1 MTKQATLFMCLA
13 NNGESMYLDKN
24 NSTTTSKKS
33 TSKNKL
39 NKPSSEY
46 ALEPSLSISDEWSA
60 RLATES
66 NKKRL
71 LDQRTPFQRDKAR
84 VLHSAAFRRLQS
96 KTQIHN
102 NGLSDF
108 YRTRL
113 THSLEV
119 AQIGTGIVANLKLTQ
134 PKFLAILPSNNLIE
148 TICLSHD
155 IGHPPFGHG
164 GETALNYMMI
174 KHGGFEGN
182 GQTFRILTQLEQY
195 TEKNGM
201 NLTRRS
207 LLGLLKYPIC
217 LSELTKEYPQDTSR
231 NFRQLKTEE
240 WMPAKGIYDH
250 DKALLEKV
258 LSPLCDSDRRLF
270 SSLRTPE
277 INSRHHLKSK
287 YKSLD
292 CSIMEIADD
301 IAYGVHDLEDAI
313 AMGIIN
319 KTLWQEKVV
328 TQLSQIEDFCLKD
341 NLEELTENL
350 FSLQHFKR
358 KDAIGALV
366 NALITSISIQKVNKK
381 FIEPLLAYNAYLAP
395 AMFQTLEILKGFVFN
410 YVIKSPDLQILEYR
424 GQQIVMELF
433 EAFNAGPMRFLPE
446 RAKQLWKKQEGDK
459 SREQRVIA
467 DYISSLTDN
476 HALRLHASLFSSNQT
491 IPMMGEHA
499 F

>member
-1 MTKQATLFMCLA
+1 MYLA
-13 NNGESMYLDKN
+13 NNGENMRLEKN
-24 NSTTTSKKS
+24 TTTVEEHNKS
-33 TSKNKL
+33 IQLDATIKTNDVD
-39 NKPSSEY
+39 
-46 ALEPSLSISDEWSA
+46 LSINNAWLE
-60 RLATES
+60 RLIEEP
-66 NKKRL
+66 NKKRR

-119 AQIGTGIVANLKLTQ
+119 AQIGTGIIANLQMIQ
-134 PKFLAILPSNNLIE
+134 PEFHALLPGNNLIE

-174 KHGGFEGN
+174 EHGGFEGN

-195 TEKNGM
+195 TEHNGM

-217 LSELTKEYPQDTSR
+217 LSELSNSYPIDNSR

-250 DKALLEKV
+250 DKALLDSV
-258 LSPLCDSDRRLF
+258 LAPLCESDRRLF
-270 SSLRTPE
+270 GSKRTP
-277 INSRHHLKSK
+277 INDSKQHLKSK
-287 YKSLD
+287 YKSFD
-292 CSIMEIADD
+292 CSVMEIADD

-319 KTLWQEKVV
+319 KALWQEKVL
-328 TQLSQIEDFCLKD
+328 TQLYEIKDFCLHD
-341 NLEELTENL
+341 QLQEITDNL

-358 KDAIGALV
+358 KDAIGSLV
-366 NALITSISIQKVNKK
+366 NALITSISIQRVNKQ
-381 FIEPLLAYNAYLAP
+381 FIEPLLAYNAYLDP
-395 AMFQTLEILKGFVFN
+395 AMYQALEILKSFVLN

-433 EAFNAGPMRFLPE
+433 ETFKAGPLRFLPE
-446 RAKQLWKKQEGDK
+446 SAKQLWKAQNGDE

-491 IPMMGEHA
+491 TPMMGEHA

>member
-1 MTKQATLFMCLA
+1 MCLA
-13 NNGESMYLDKN
+13 IKVDFMSLKSNQL
-24 NSTTTSKKS
+24 S
-33 TSKNKL
+33 TSPQETQTQQTPQNLTVDIAWFKRL
-39 NKPSSEY
+39 SE
-46 ALEPSLSISDEWSA
+46 EP
-60 RLATES
+60 
-66 NKKRL
+66 NKKRRH
-71 LDQRTPFQRDKAR
+71 DQRTPFQRDKAR

-119 AQIGTGIVANLKLTQ
+119 AQIGTGIIANLKLIQ
-134 PKFLAILPSNNLIE
+134 PEFQPILPGNNLIE

-164 GETALNYMMI
+164 GEIALNYMMI
-174 KHGGFEGN
+174 EHGGFEGN

-195 TEKNGM
+195 TEHSGM

-207 LLGLLKYPIC
+207 LLGLLKYPVC
-217 LSELTKEYPQDTSR
+217 LSELSHAYPDKKGN
-231 NFRQLKTEE
+231 NFRQLDGED
-240 WMPAKGIYDH
+240 WMPAKGVYDH
-250 DKALLEKV
+250 DKSLLEAV
-258 LSPLCDSDRRLF
+258 LAPLCKSDRELF
-270 SSLRTPE
+270 GQSKAPNKDSHKHR
-277 INSRHHLKSK
+277 KSK

-313 AMGIIN
+313 AMGFIN
-319 KTLWQEKVV
+319 KTLWEEKVV
-328 TQLSQIEDFCLKD
+328 SKLNKIENFCLKES
-341 NLEELTENL
+341 LWEITEKL

-366 NALITSISIQKVNKK
+366 NALITSISIQRVNKQ
-381 FIEPLLAYNAYLAP
+381 FVEPLLAYNAYLSP
-395 AMFQTLEILKGFVFN
+395 DMFKTLEILKGFVFN
-410 YVIKSPDLQILEYR
+410 YVIRSPDLQILEYR

-433 EAFNAGPMRFLPE
+433 EAFQTRPMRLLPQGT
-446 RAKQLWKKQEGDK
+446 KQLYQAQQGDR
-459 SREQRVIA
+459 SRELRVIA

-491 IPMMGEHA
+491 APMIGEHS

>member
-1 MTKQATLFMCLA
+1 MNSNNHVEQTPTTLLTI
-13 NNGESMYLDKN
+13 SPKW
-24 NSTTTSKKS
+24 
-33 TSKNKL
+33 L
-39 NKPSSEY
+39 NR
-46 ALEPSLSISDEWSA
+46 LVDEPG
-60 RLATES
+60 
-66 NKKRL
+66 KKRR
-71 LDQRTPFQRDKAR
+71 LDQRSPFHRDKAR

-119 AQIGTGIVANLKLTQ
+119 SQIGSGIVERLKLAQ
-134 PKFLAILPSNNLIE
+134 PAFNLLFPTTNLIE

-164 GETALNYMMI
+164 GETALNYMML

-182 GQTFRILTQLEQY
+182 GQTFRIVTQLEPY
-195 TEKNGM
+195 TEFNGM

-207 LLGLLKYPIC
+207 LLGLLKYPVC
-217 LSELTKEYPQDTSR
+217 LSKISAPYPIDNTR

-250 DKALLEKV
+250 DKTFLDAV
-258 LSPLCDSDRRLF
+258 LSPLSSRDKQLFNTLRLQKKNNT
-270 SSLRTPE
+270 SHKK
-277 INSRHHLKSK
+277 SR

-313 AMGIIN
+313 AMGMVRKELWN
-319 KTLWQEKVV
+319 KEVS
-328 TQLSQIEDFCLKD
+328 TQLSEIKDFCLID
-341 NLEELTENL
+341 QLTEITNNL
-350 FSLQHFKR
+350 FSQQHFKR

-366 NALITSISIQKVNKK
+366 NALITSVEIKKVDAD
-381 FIEPLLAYNAYLAP
+381 FSEPLLAYNAYLTP
-395 AMFQTLEILKGFVFN
+395 SMFQVLNILKQFVLT

-433 EAFNAGPMRFLPE
+433 EAFDAGPLRFLPE
-446 RAKQLWKKQEGDK
+446 PIKHLWKAQNGDQSK
-459 SREQRVIA
+459 EKRVIA

-476 HALRLHASLFSSNQT
+476 HALRLHASLFSSYQSS
-491 IPMMGEHA
+491 PMMDQHA

>member
-1 MTKQATLFMCLA
+1 MKTSTLQIDEQWLQRLSKET
-13 NNGESMYLDKN
+13 GKKRRLDKR
-24 NSTTTSKKS
+24 S
-33 TSKNKL
+33 
-39 NKPSSEY
+39 
-46 ALEPSLSISDEWSA
+46 
-60 RLATES
+60 
-66 NKKRL
+66 
-71 LDQRTPFQRDKAR
+71 PFQRDKAR

-119 AQIGTGIVANLKLTQ
+119 AQIGTGIVSH
-134 PKFLAILPSNNLIE
+134 LAAIHPEFIPLLPSKSLVE

-174 KHGGFEGN
+174 QDGGFEGN
-182 GQTFRILTQLEQY
+182 GQTFRILTQLEPY
-195 TEKNGM
+195 TEFNGM

-207 LLGLLKYPIC
+207 LLGLLKYPAC
-217 LSELTKEYPQDTSR
+217 LSQISAPYPKDTSR
-231 NFRQLKTEE
+231 SFRELKTEE
-240 WMPAKGIYDH
+240 WMPGKGIYDH
-250 DKALLEKV
+250 DESYLNAV
-258 LSPLCDSDRRLF
+258 LAPLCESDRLLF
-270 SSLRTPE
+270 NALRE
-277 INSRHHLKSK
+277 KKAGEKGHHKTRFKSF
-287 YKSLD
+287 D

-301 IAYGVHDLEDAI
+301 IAYGIHDLEDAI
-313 AMGIIN
+313 AMGIVS
-319 KTLWQEKVV
+319 KALWQEKVA
-328 TQLSQIEDFCLKD
+328 TQLAEINDFCLGD
-341 NLEELTENL
+341 QLTELTNDL
-350 FSLQHFKR
+350 FSTQHFKR

-366 NALITSISIQKVNKK
+366 NALITSIKIEVIDSR
-381 FIEPLLAYNAYLAP
+381 FIEPLIAYNALLEP
-395 AMFQTLEILKGFVFN
+395 AMFKVLEILKGFVLN

-433 EAFNAGPMRFLPE
+433 EAFNAGPLRFLPE
-446 RAKQLWKKQEGDK
+446 QVKQVYKAQTDS
-459 SREQRVIA
+459 SRQKRVIA

-491 IPMMGEHA
+491 IPMMGQHA

>member
-1 MTKQATLFMCLA
+1 MSLENQKAKVHPEAAAQQSALPTCQFSIAQAWL
-13 NNGESMYLDKN
+13 
-24 NSTTTSKKS
+24 
-33 TSKNKL
+33 
-39 NKPSSEY
+39 
-46 ALEPSLSISDEWSA
+46 A
-60 RLATES
+60 RLADEPG
-66 NKKRL
+66 KKRR
-71 LDQRTPFQRDKAR
+71 LDQRTPFHRDKAR

-102 NGLSDF
+102 NSLSDDF

-119 AQIGTGIVANLKLTQ
+119 AQIGSGIVEHLKLAQ
-134 PKFLAILPSNNLIE
+134 PQFGELLPSNNLIE

-164 GETALNYMMI
+164 GETALNYMML
-174 KHGGFEGN
+174 KDGGFEGN
-182 GQTFRILTQLEQY
+182 GQTFRIVTQLEPY
-195 TEKNGM
+195 TEFNGM

-207 LLGLLKYPIC
+207 LLGLLKYPVC
-217 LSELTKEYPQDTSR
+217 LSEVSAPYPRDNSR

-240 WMPAKGIYDH
+240 WMPGKGIYDH
-250 DKALLEKV
+250 DKALLDAV
-258 LSPLCDSDRRLF
+258 LSPLSESDKQLF
-270 SSLRTPE
+270 RALRPQHADDKSHKK
-277 INSRHHLKSK
+277 SR

-313 AMGIIN
+313 TMGIIS
-319 KTLWQEKVV
+319 KSLWQENVATK
-328 TQLSQIEDFCLKD
+328 LAEIHDFCLIEQIAEITD
-341 NLEELTENL
+341 NL
-350 FSLQHFKR
+350 FSQQHFKR

-366 NALITSISIQKVNKK
+366 NALITSIEIKQVDGAFS
-381 FIEPLLAYNAYLAP
+381 EPLLAYNAYLTP
-395 AMFQTLEILKGFVFN
+395 AMFSVLNILKQFVLK
-410 YVIKSPDLQILEYR
+410 YVIKSPELQILEYR

-446 RAKQLWKKQEGDK
+446 PVKRLWQAQNGDS
-459 SREQRVIA
+459 SREKRVLA

-476 HALRLHASLFSSNQT
+476 HALRLHASLFSSYQSS
-491 IPMMGEHA
+491 PMIGQHA

>member
-1 MTKQATLFMCLA
+1 MSLQKNTSTAKGEPSNTSGTQVATISDDWLTRLA
-13 NNGESMYLDKN
+13 N
-24 NSTTTSKKS
+24 
-33 TSKNKL
+33 
-39 NKPSSEY
+39 
-46 ALEPSLSISDEWSA
+46 EP
-60 RLATES
+60 R
-66 NKKRL
+66 KKRQS
-71 LDQRTPFQRDKAR
+71 DQRSPFQRDKAR

-119 AQIGTGIVANLKLTQ
+119 AQIGAGIVANLKVIQ
-134 PKFLAILPSNNLIE
+134 PKFKHLLPCNNLIE

-164 GETALNYMMI
+164 GETALNYMMA

-195 TEKNGM
+195 TEYNGM
-201 NLTRRS
+201 NLTRRC
-207 LLGLLKYPIC
+207 LLGILKYPVC
-217 LSELTKEYPQDTSR
+217 LSEINAPYPRDDSR

-240 WMPAKGIYDH
+240 WSPAKGIYDH
-250 DKALLEKV
+250 DKLLLDAV
-258 LSPLCDSDRRLF
+258 LQPLCDNDRHLF
-270 SSLRTPE
+270 GSKRPPRTDSSQ
-277 INSRHHLKSK
+277 HLKSK
-287 YKSLD
+287 YKSFD

-301 IAYGVHDLEDAI
+301 IAYGIHDLEDAI

-319 KTLWQEKVV
+319 KALWQEKVLA
-328 TQLSQIEDFCLKD
+328 QLLTIEHFT
-341 NLEELTENL
+341 LTESLQEITDNL
-350 FSLQHFKR
+350 FSLQQFKR

-366 NALITSISIQKVNKK
+366 NALVTSIHIRHVNAEFKD
-381 FIEPLLAYNAYLAP
+381 PLLAYNAYLAP
-395 AMFQTLEILKGFVFN
+395 AMFQALEILKGFVLN

-433 EAFNAGPMRFLPE
+433 EAYNAGPLRFLPE
-446 RAKQLWKKQEGDK
+446 AAKLRWKAQKGDK

-476 HALRLHASLFSSNQT
+476 HALRLHASLFSSYQT
-491 IPMMGEHA
+491 APMIGEHA

>member
-1 MTKQATLFMCLA
+1 MRNRTLQINIQWLQR
-13 NNGESMYLDKN
+13 L
-24 NSTTTSKKS
+24 
-33 TSKNKL
+33 
-39 NKPSSEY
+39 SE
-46 ALEPSLSISDEWSA
+46 EPG
-60 RLATES
+60 
-66 NKKRL
+66 KKRL
-71 LDQRTPFQRDKAR
+71 LDNRSPFQRDKAR

-119 AQIGTGIVANLKLTQ
+119 AQIGSGIVAHLSVTQ
-134 PKFLAILPSNNLIE
+134 PEFAALLPSNNLIE

-174 KHGGFEGN
+174 KDGGFEGN
-182 GQTFRILTQLEQY
+182 GQTFRILTQLEPY
-195 TEKNGM
+195 TEFNGM

-207 LLGLLKYPIC
+207 LLGLLKYPVC
-217 LSELTKEYPQDTSR
+217 LSEISAPYPEDTSR
-231 NFRQLKTEE
+231 NFRELKTEE
-240 WMPAKGIYDH
+240 WMPGKGIYDH
-250 DKALLEKV
+250 DKAYLEAV
-258 LSPLCDSDRRLF
+258 LAPLCATDKAQF
-270 SSLRTPE
+270 YTLRTQAE
-277 INSRHHLKSK
+277 GANNHKKSR
-287 YKSLD
+287 YKSFD

-313 AMGIIN
+313 AMGIVN
-319 KTLWQEKVV
+319 KTLWQEKVA
-328 TQLSQIEDFCLKD
+328 TQLSEVEGFCLGD
-341 NLEELTENL
+341 QLTELTNNL
-350 FSLQHFKR
+350 FSTQHFKR

-366 NALITSISIQKVNKK
+366 NSLITSIKIEIVDDK
-381 FIEPLLAYNAYLAP
+381 FIDPLLAYNAFLEP
-395 AMFQTLEILKGFVFN
+395 AMFQVLEILKRFVLN

-433 EAFNAGPMRFLPE
+433 EAFNAGPLRFLPE
-446 RAKQLWKKQEGDK
+446 QVKEAYKQQTDS
-459 SREQRVIA
+459 SRQKRVIA

-491 IPMMGEHA
+491 SPMIGEHA

>member
-1 MTKQATLFMCLA
+1 MNSENKKLETPSSA
-13 NNGESMYLDKN
+13 NLPDSALPT
-24 NSTTTSKKS
+24 SPLSVSKKW
-33 TSKNKL
+33 L
-39 NKPSSEY
+39 Q
-46 ALEPSLSISDEWSA
+46 
-60 RLATES
+60 RLAEEPG
-66 NKKRL
+66 KKRR
-71 LDQRTPFQRDKAR
+71 LDQRTPFHRDKAR

-96 KTQIHN
+96 KTQIHA

-119 AQIGTGIVANLKLTQ
+119 AQIGSGIVEHLKLAQ
-134 PKFLAILPSNNLIE
+134 PLFNRLLPSNNLIE

-164 GETALNYMMI
+164 GETALNYMML

-182 GQTFRILTQLEQY
+182 GQTFRIVTQLEPY
-195 TEKNGM
+195 TEYNGM

-207 LLGLLKYPIC
+207 LLGLLKYPVC
-217 LSELTKEYPQDTSR
+217 LSEISAPYPADNSR
-231 NFRQLKTEE
+231 NFRQLKTDE
-240 WMPAKGIYDH
+240 WMPGKGIYDH
-250 DKALLEKV
+250 DKALLDAV
-258 LSPLCDSDRRLF
+258 LTPLSASDKRLF
-270 SSLRTPE
+270 RAMRSQDADNKSHKK
-277 INSRHHLKSK
+277 SR
-287 YKSLD
+287 YKSID

-313 AMGIIN
+313 AMGIIS
-319 KTLWQEKVV
+319 KSLWQEKVA
-328 TQLSQIEDFCLKD
+328 TQLAEIDDFCLTD
-341 NLEELTENL
+341 QITEITNNL
-350 FSLQHFKR
+350 FSQQHFKR

-366 NALITSISIQKVNKK
+366 NALITSIEIKKVDEQ
-381 FIEPLLAYNAYLAP
+381 FTDPLLAYNAYLTA
-395 AMFQTLEILKGFVFN
+395 AMFSVLNILKQFVLK

-446 RAKQLWKKQEGDK
+446 PIKCLWEAQNGDE
-459 SREQRVIA
+459 SREKRVLA

-476 HALRLHASLFSSNQT
+476 HALRLHARLFSSYHT
-491 IPMMGEHA
+491 SPMIGQHA

>member
-1 MTKQATLFMCLA
+1 MYCYLNTLHFLA
-13 NNGESMYLDKN
+13 SLTVNGVHMNLENNN
-24 NSTTTSKKS
+24 
-33 TSKNKL
+33 
-39 NKPSSEY
+39 P
-46 ALEPSLSISDEWSA
+46 ARQSISKLTISQQWLT
-60 RLATES
+60 RLADEPG
-66 NKKRL
+66 KKRL
-71 LDQRTPFQRDKAR
+71 FDQRTPFQRDKAR

-119 AQIGTGIVANLKLTQ
+119 AQIGAGIVAHLKITQ
-134 PKFLAILPSNNLIE
+134 PHLLTLLPGNNLIE

-182 GQTFRILTQLEQY
+182 GQTFRILTQLEPY
-195 TEKNGM
+195 TEFNGM

-207 LLGLLKYPIC
+207 LLGLLKYPVC
-217 LSELTKEYPQDTSR
+217 LSQLSAPYPMDTSR
-231 NFRQLKTEE
+231 NFRELKTEE

-250 DKALLEKV
+250 DKALLDAV
-258 LSPLCDSDRRLF
+258 LKPLSESDQALF
-270 SSLRTPE
+270 KSVRPQNGNLQSHKK
-277 INSRHHLKSK
+277 SR

-313 AMGIIN
+313 AMGFVS
-319 KTLWQEKVV
+319 KSLWQEKVA
-328 TQLSQIEDFCLKD
+328 TQLGKITDFCL
-341 NLEELTENL
+341 LEQLSEITDNL

-366 NALITSISIQKVNKK
+366 NALITSIQIEKVSAD
-381 FIEPLLAYNAYLAP
+381 FHDPLLAYNAYLAP
-395 AMFQTLEILKGFVFN
+395 AMFAVLKILKGFV
-410 YVIKSPDLQILEYR
+410 
-424 GQQIVMELF
+424 
-433 EAFNAGPMRFLPE
+433 
-446 RAKQLWKKQEGDK
+446 
-459 SREQRVIA
+459 
-467 DYISSLTDN
+467 
-476 HALRLHASLFSSNQT
+476 
-491 IPMMGEHA
+491 
-499 F
+499 

>member
-1 MTKQATLFMCLA
+1 MRL
-13 NNGESMYLDKN
+13 EKN
-24 NSTTTSKKS
+24 SIINKNKKS
-33 TSKNKL
+33 QINTEATQPVL
-39 NKPSSEY
+39 
-46 ALEPSLSISDEWSA
+46 AIDDIWLERLSDEP
-60 RLATES
+60 
-66 NKKRL
+66 NKNRQ
-71 LDQRTPFQRDKAR
+71 LDQRSAFQRDKAR

-119 AQIGTGIVANLKLTQ
+119 AQIGSGIVANLKRVQ
-134 PKFLAILPSNNLIE
+134 PEFKPLLAGYNLIE

-182 GQTFRILTQLEQY
+182 AQTFRILTQLEQY
-195 TEKNGM
+195 TEHNGM

-207 LLGLLKYPIC
+207 LLGVLKYPLC
-217 LSELTKEYPQDTSR
+217 LSEISSDYPEDNIR
-231 NFRQLKTEE
+231 NFRQLKTAE

-250 DKALLEKV
+250 DRSLLEAV
-258 LSPLCDSDRRLF
+258 LTPLCESDRQLF
-270 SSLRTPE
+270 SSTRTPDA
-277 INSRHHLKSK
+277 NSKQHLKTK
-287 YKSLD
+287 YKSFD

-319 KTLWQEKVV
+319 KALWQEKVV
-328 TQLSQIEDFCLKD
+328 PQLSVIEGFCLGD
-341 NLEELTENL
+341 QLQLLTDNL
-350 FSLQHFKR
+350 FSSQHFKR
-358 KDAIGALV
+358 KDAIGSIV
-366 NALITSISIQKVNKK
+366 NALITSIKIQLVDKQFK
-381 FIEPLLAYNAYLAP
+381 EPLLAYNAYLDI
-395 AMFQTLEILKGFVFN
+395 AMFNVLEVLKKFVFK
-410 YVIKSPDLQILEYR
+410 YVIQSPDLQILEYR

-433 EAFNAGPMRFLPE
+433 EAFESGPLRFLPE
-446 RAKQLWKKQEGDK
+446 RAKELWKAHDGDV
-459 SREQRVIA
+459 SRQHRVIA

-491 IPMMGEHA
+491 APMIGEHA

>member
-1 MTKQATLFMCLA
+1 MNSE
-13 NNGESMYLDKN
+13 NNNPERYNEAQLII
-24 NSTTTSKKS
+24 
-33 TSKNKL
+33 
-39 NKPSSEY
+39 SEQW
-46 ALEPSLSISDEWSA
+46 LT
-60 RLATES
+60 RLAAEPG
-66 NKKRL
+66 KKRL

-119 AQIGTGIVANLKLTQ
+119 AQIGAGIVEHLKLTQ
-134 PKFLAILPSNNLIE
+134 PEFSNLLPDNNLIE

-174 KHGGFEGN
+174 EHGGFEGN
-182 GQTFRILTQLEQY
+182 GQTFRILTQLEPY
-195 TEKNGM
+195 TEFNGM

-207 LLGLLKYPIC
+207 LLGLLKYPVC
-217 LSELTKEYPQDTSR
+217 LSQISAAYPIDTSR
-231 NFRQLKTEE
+231 NFRELKTEE

-250 DKALLEKV
+250 DQDLLNQV
-258 LSPLCDSDRRLF
+258 LSPLSESDQTLF
-270 SSLRTPE
+270 QSLRPQKGHAPSHKK
-277 INSRHHLKSK
+277 SR

-313 AMGIIN
+313 AMGFIS
-319 KTLWQEKVV
+319 KPLWQEKVV
-328 TQLSQIEDFCLKD
+328 MQLSQITDFSLQ
-341 NLEELTENL
+341 EQLTELSDKL

-366 NALITSISIQKVNKK
+366 NALITSIYIKKVNDK
-381 FIEPLLAYNAYLAP
+381 FSDPLLAYNAYLAP
-395 AMFQTLEILKGFVFN
+395 AMFKVLKILKSFVLN

-424 GQQIVMELF
+424 GQQILMELF
-433 EAFNAGPMRFLPE
+433 EAFNAGPLRFLPE
-446 RAKQLWKKQEGDK
+446 QVKTLWRAQKGDI
-459 SREQRVIA
+459 SREKRIIA

-476 HALRLHASLFSSNQT
+476 HALRLHSRLFSSHQSPAM
-491 IPMMGEHA
+491 IGEHS

>member
-1 MTKQATLFMCLA
+1 MNSEKDNTNSNSRYKTEKPLLQSEMTYKI
-13 NNGESMYLDKN
+13 
-24 NSTTTSKKS
+24 
-33 TSKNKL
+33 
-39 NKPSSEY
+39 SE
-46 ALEPSLSISDEWSA
+46 AWLA
-60 RLATES
+60 RLADEP
-66 NKKRL
+66 NKKRR
-71 LDQRTPFQRDKAR
+71 LDQRNPFQRDKAR

-119 AQIGTGIVANLKLTQ
+119 AQIGTGIVSNLKLTQ
-134 PKFLAILPSNNLIE
+134 PEFLPLLPDNYLIE

-174 KHGGFEGN
+174 NHGGFEGN

-195 TEKNGM
+195 TEYNGM

-217 LSELTKEYPQDTSR
+217 LNELSPAYPEDNSR
-231 NFRQLKTEE
+231 NFRELKTEE

-250 DKALLEKV
+250 DKNLLDAV
-258 LSPLCDSDRRLF
+258 LAPLCESDKQLF
-270 SSLRTPE
+270 KSTRTP
-277 INSRHHLKSK
+277 INDSKQHLKSK

-319 KTLWQEKVV
+319 KNLWQEKVV
-328 TQLSQIEDFCLKD
+328 TQLIDIDDFCLHEQ
-341 NLEELTENL
+341 LQELTDNL
-350 FSLQHFKR
+350 FSSRHFKR
-358 KDAIGALV
+358 KDAIGSLV
-366 NALITSISIQKVNKK
+366 NALITSITIQQVNKN
-381 FIEPLLAYNAYLAP
+381 FVEPLLAYNAYLAP
-395 AMFQTLEILKGFVFN
+395 SMFKALEILKGFVLN

-433 EAFNAGPMRFLPE
+433 EAFRTGPMRFLPE
-446 RAKQLWKKQEGDK
+446 GAKQLWKAQNGNA

-476 HALRLHASLFSSNQT
+476 HALRLHASLFSSNHT
-491 IPMMGEHA
+491 SPMIGEHA

>member
-1 MTKQATLFMCLA
+1 MNFENKDAKTKSSAKQ
-13 NNGESMYLDKN
+13 LD
-24 NSTTTSKKS
+24 NSS
-33 TSKNKL
+33 L
-39 NKPSSEY
+39 RISEQW
-46 ALEPSLSISDEWSA
+46 LA
-60 RLATES
+60 RLADEPG
-66 NKKRL
+66 KKRR
-71 LDQRTPFQRDKAR
+71 LDQRSPFQRDKAR

-119 AQIGTGIVANLKLTQ
+119 AQIGTGIIAHLKLSQ
-134 PKFLAILPSNNLIE
+134 PEFSSLLPGHDLIE

-164 GETALNYMMI
+164 GETALNYMMS

-182 GQTFRILTQLEQY
+182 GQTFRIVTQLEPY
-195 TEKNGM
+195 TEFNGM

-207 LLGLLKYPIC
+207 LLGLLKYPVC
-217 LSELTKEYPQDTSR
+217 LSQVSGPYPVDISR

-240 WMPAKGIYDH
+240 WMPGKGIYDH
-250 DKALLEKV
+250 DQALLDAV
-258 LSPLCDSDRRLF
+258 LSPLSESDKQLF
-270 SSLRTPE
+270 QSMRE
-277 INSRHHLKSK
+277 QDADDKAHKKSR
-287 YKSLD
+287 YKSFD

-319 KTLWQEKVV
+319 QSLWQEKVA
-328 TQLSQIEDFCLKD
+328 TQLAEIKTFCL
-341 NLEELTENL
+341 TEQITEITNNL
-350 FSLQHFKR
+350 FSQQHFKR

-366 NALITSISIQKVNKK
+366 NALITSIEIQKVEQP
-381 FIEPLLAYNAYLAP
+381 FADPLLAYNARLQP
-395 AMFQTLEILKGFVFN
+395 EMFSVLKILKQFVLQ

-433 EAFNAGPMRFLPE
+433 EAFNTGPLRFLPE
-446 RAKQLWKKQEGDK
+446 PIKQLWKAQNGDQ
-459 SREQRVIA
+459 SREKRVLA

-491 IPMMGEHA
+491 TPMIGQHA

>member
-1 MTKQATLFMCLA
+1 MNSENNNIEQQRESQLA
-13 NNGESMYLDKN
+13 I
-24 NSTTTSKKS
+24 
-33 TSKNKL
+33 
-39 NKPSSEY
+39 SEQW
-46 ALEPSLSISDEWSA
+46 LT
-60 RLATES
+60 RLAAEPG
-66 NKKRL
+66 KKRL
-71 LDQRTPFQRDKAR
+71 FDQRTPFQRDKAR

-119 AQIGTGIVANLKLTQ
+119 AQIGSGIVEHLKLTQ
-134 PKFLAILPSNNLIE
+134 PEFKTLLPGNHLIE

-174 KHGGFEGN
+174 EHGGFEGN
-182 GQTFRILTQLEQY
+182 GQTFRILTQLEPY
-195 TEKNGM
+195 TEFNGM
-201 NLTRRS
+201 NLTRRC
-207 LLGLLKYPIC
+207 LLGLLKYPVC
-217 LSELTKEYPQDTSR
+217 LSQISAPYPVDTSR
-231 NFRQLKTEE
+231 SFRELKTEE

-250 DKALLEKV
+250 DQDLLKQV
-258 LSPLCDSDRRLF
+258 LAPLSNSDQTLF
-270 SSLRTPE
+270 SSLRPQKE
-277 INSRHHLKSK
+277 NNHSHKKSR

-313 AMGIIN
+313 AMGFIS
-319 KTLWQEKVV
+319 KSLWQEKVAV
-328 TQLSQIEDFCLKD
+328 QLAGITDFCLSD
-341 NLEELTENL
+341 QLTEITDNL

-366 NALITSISIQKVNKK
+366 NALITSIYIRKVNEK
-381 FIEPLLAYNAYLAP
+381 FADPLLAFNAYLTP
-395 AMFQTLEILKGFVFN
+395 DMFKVLKILKGFVLN

-433 EAFNAGPMRFLPE
+433 EAFNAGPLRFLPE
-446 RAKQLWKKQEGDK
+446 QVKTLWKAQKGDI
-459 SREQRVIA
+459 SREKRVIA

-476 HALRLHASLFSSNQT
+476 HALRLHSRLFSSHQSAAM
-491 IPMMGEHA
+491 IGEHS

>member
-1 MTKQATLFMCLA
+1 MNAD
-13 NNGESMYLDKN
+13 SDKPIN
-24 NSTTTSKKS
+24 TD
-33 TSKNKL
+33 
-39 NKPSSEY
+39 
-46 ALEPSLSISDEWSA
+46 SLLLSPAWLTRLSDEP
-60 RLATES
+60 
-66 NKKRL
+66 NKKRR
-71 LDQRTPFQRDKAR
+71 LDQRNPFQRDKAR

-119 AQIGTGIVANLKLTQ
+119 AQIGTGIVSNLKIIQ
-134 PKFLAILPSNNLIE
+134 PDFTLLLPDNYLIE

-164 GETALNYMMI
+164 GETALNYMMVE
-174 KHGGFEGN
+174 HGGFEGN

-195 TEKNGM
+195 TEHNGM

-207 LLGLLKYPIC
+207 LLGLLKYPLC
-217 LSELTKEYPQDTSR
+217 LSELSADYPIDNSR
-231 NFRQLKTEE
+231 NFRELKTEE

-250 DKALLEKV
+250 DKALLDAV
-258 LSPLCDSDRRLF
+258 FAPLCDSDKHLLKSTRAPVND
-270 SSLRTPE
+270 T
-277 INSRHHLKSK
+277 NQHLKSK

-319 KTLWQEKVV
+319 KNLWQEKVL
-328 TQLSQIEDFCLKD
+328 TQLATIDDFCLKAQ
-341 NLEELTENL
+341 LQELTDNL
-350 FSLQHFKR
+350 FSTHHFKR
-358 KDAIGALV
+358 KDAIGSLV
-366 NALITSISIQKVNKK
+366 NALITSITIESVDKR
-381 FIEPLLAYNAYLAP
+381 FIDPLLAYNAYLAP
-395 AMFQTLEILKGFVFN
+395 AMFQALEVLKSFVLN

-433 EAFNAGPMRFLPE
+433 EAFKAGPERFLPDG
-446 RAKQLWKKQEGDK
+446 AKALWQAQAGHE
-459 SREQRVIA
+459 SRQQRVIA

-476 HALRLHASLFSSNQT
+476 HALRLHARLFSSHQT
-491 IPMMGEHA
+491 SPMIGEHT

>member
-1 MTKQATLFMCLA
+1 MQLHIDKQWLQRLSDEP
-13 NNGESMYLDKN
+13 GKKRRLDKR
-24 NSTTTSKKS
+24 S
-33 TSKNKL
+33 
-39 NKPSSEY
+39 
-46 ALEPSLSISDEWSA
+46 
-60 RLATES
+60 
-66 NKKRL
+66 
-71 LDQRTPFQRDKAR
+71 PFQRDKAR

-119 AQIGTGIVANLKLTQ
+119 AQIGTGIIAHLSLIQ
-134 PKFLAILPSNNLIE
+134 PEFKELLPGNNLIE

-174 KHGGFEGN
+174 KDGGFEGN
-182 GQTFRILTQLEQY
+182 GQTFRILTQLEPY
-195 TEKNGM
+195 TEFNGM

-207 LLGLLKYPIC
+207 LLGLLKYPVY
-217 LSELTKEYPQDTSR
+217 LSEISAAYPEDTSR
-231 NFRQLKTEE
+231 NFRELKTEE
-240 WMPAKGIYDH
+240 WMPGKGIYDH
-250 DKALLEKV
+250 DKNYLEAV
-258 LSPLCDSDRRLF
+258 LAPLSDSDKQLF
-270 SSLRTPE
+270 QTLREQTSSNTHQK
-277 INSRHHLKSK
+277 SR
-287 YKSLD
+287 YKSFD

-313 AMGIIN
+313 AMGIVN
-319 KTLWQEKVV
+319 KSLWQEKVA
-328 TQLSQIEDFCLKD
+328 TQLAEIDDFCLGD
-341 NLEELTENL
+341 QLTELTNNL

-366 NALITSISIQKVNKK
+366 NSLITSIKISLVEKR
-381 FIEPLLAYNAYLAP
+381 FDEPLLAYNAILEP
-395 AMFQTLEILKGFVFN
+395 AMFKVLEILKSFVLN

-433 EAFNAGPMRFLPE
+433 EAFNAGPLRFLPE
-446 RAKQLWKKQEGDK
+446 QVKEVYKQQTEC
-459 SREQRVIA
+459 SRRKRVIA

-491 IPMMGEHA
+491 TPMIGEHT

>member
-1 MTKQATLFMCLA
+1 MDTQNTEAQ
-13 NNGESMYLDKN
+13 
-24 NSTTTSKKS
+24 SK
-33 TSKNKL
+33 
-39 NKPSSEY
+39 P
-46 ALEPSLSISDEWSA
+46 AEPLSQLSISPEWLQ
-60 RLATES
+60 RLADEPG
-66 NKKRL
+66 KKRR
-71 LDQRTPFQRDKAR
+71 LDQRSPFQRDKAR

-119 AQIGTGIVANLKLTQ
+119 SQIGTGIIARLNLAQ
-134 PKFLAILPSNNLIE
+134 PQFQPLLPSSNLIE

-164 GETALNYMMI
+164 GETALNYMML

-182 GQTFRILTQLEQY
+182 GQTFRIVTQLEPY
-195 TEKNGM
+195 TECNGM

-207 LLGLLKYPIC
+207 LLGLLKYPVC
-217 LSELTKEYPQDTSR
+217 LSEISAPYPTDNSR
-231 NFRQLKTEE
+231 NFRQLKTDE
-240 WMPAKGIYDH
+240 WMPGKGIYDH
-250 DKALLEKV
+250 DKALLDAV
-258 LSPLCDSDRRLF
+258 LAPLSDSDKQLF
-270 SSLRTPE
+270 RTMRPQAY
-277 INSRHHLKSK
+277 NDRSHKKSR
-287 YKSLD
+287 YKSFD

-319 KTLWQEKVV
+319 KELWQEKVAS
-328 TQLSQIEDFCLKD
+328 QLAEIRGFCL
-341 NLEELTENL
+341 LEQLPEITNNL
-350 FSLQHFKR
+350 FSQQHFKR

-366 NALITSISIQKVNKK
+366 NALITSIEISRVDGQ
-381 FIEPLLAYNAYLAP
+381 FSEPLLAYNAYLTEP
-395 AMFQTLEILKGFVFN
+395 MFRVLNILKQFVLQ

-433 EAFNAGPMRFLPE
+433 EAFDAGPMRFLPE
-446 RAKQLWKKQEGDK
+446 PVKCLWRAQNGDQ
-459 SREQRVIA
+459 SREKRVIA

-476 HALRLHASLFSSNQT
+476 HALRLHASLFSSYHT
-491 IPMMGEHA
+491 SPMIGQHA

>member
-1 MTKQATLFMCLA
+1 MYLA
-13 NNGESMYLDKN
+13 NYGENMSSEN
-24 NSTTTSKKS
+24 NTTTVN
-33 TSKNKL
+33 KNKEY
-39 NKPSSEY
+39 NKPSRNIERSE
-46 ALEPSLSISDEWSA
+46 LSLSIANGWLA
-60 RLATES
+60 RLIEEP
-66 NKKRL
+66 NKKRR

-119 AQIGTGIVANLKLTQ
+119 AQIGTGIVANLKIIQ
-134 PKFLAILPSNNLIE
+134 PEFKALLPGNNLIE

-195 TEKNGM
+195 TEHNGM

-217 LSELTKEYPQDTSR
+217 LSEMSTSYPIDTSR

-250 DKALLEKV
+250 DKHLLDAV
-258 LSPLCDSDRRLF
+258 LAPLCASDRQLF
-270 SSLRTPE
+270 GSKRTPVS
-277 INSRHHLKSK
+277 NSKQHLKSK
-287 YKSLD
+287 YKSFD

-319 KTLWQEKVV
+319 KTLWQEKVL
-328 TQLSQIEDFCLKD
+328 TQLSEIEDFCLHQQLQEITD
-341 NLEELTENL
+341 NL
-350 FSLQHFKR
+350 FSLQNFKR
-358 KDAIGALV
+358 KDAIGSLV
-366 NALITSISIQKVNKK
+366 NALITSISIQRVNKQ
-381 FIEPLLAYNAYLAP
+381 FIEPLLAYNAYLDP
-395 AMFQTLEILKGFVFN
+395 AMFRALEILKSFVLN

-433 EAFNAGPMRFLPE
+433 EAFKAGPLRFLPE
-446 RAKQLWKKQEGDK
+446 GAKQLWKAQNGDE

-476 HALRLHASLFSSNQT
+476 HALRLHASLFSSNHT
-491 IPMMGEHA
+491 SPMMGEHA

>member
-1 MTKQATLFMCLA
+1 MVTIM
-13 NNGESMYLDKN
+13 S
-24 NSTTTSKKS
+24 
-33 TSKNKL
+33 SKNTASPL
-39 NKPSSEY
+39 T
-46 ALEPSLSISDEWSA
+46 ISTLWLA
-60 RLATES
+60 RLADEPG
-66 NKKRL
+66 KKRR
-71 LDQRTPFQRDKAR
+71 LDQRSPFQRDKAR

-119 AQIGTGIVANLKLTQ
+119 AQIGVGIVEHLRLVQ
-134 PKFLAILPSNNLIE
+134 PNFQSLLPSNNLME

-164 GETALNYMMI
+164 GETALNYMMSE
-174 KHGGFEGN
+174 HGGFEGN
-182 GQTFRILTQLEQY
+182 GQTFRILTQLEPY
-195 TEKNGM
+195 TEFNGM

-217 LSELTKEYPQDTSR
+217 LSELSAAYPQHKSC
-231 NFRQLKTEE
+231 NFRELKTSE

-250 DKALLEKV
+250 DKALLEAV
-258 LSPLCDSDRRLF
+258 LSPLSENDRVLF
-270 SSLRTPE
+270 ARQRQHKDTKQHKK
-277 INSRHHLKSK
+277 SR
-287 YKSLD
+287 YKSFD

-313 AMGIIN
+313 AMGIIS
-319 KTLWQEKVV
+319 KSLWQDKVA
-328 TQLSQIEDFCLKD
+328 TQLAEIEGFHL
-341 NLEELTENL
+341 NEQLTELTNKL

-366 NALITSISIQKVNKK
+366 NALITSIEVKQVNKQ
-381 FIEPLLAYNAYLAP
+381 FEDPLLAYNAYLTP
-395 AMFQTLEILKGFVFN
+395 AMFEVLAILKGFVFN

-433 EAFNAGPMRFLPE
+433 EAINSGPLRFLPE
-446 RAKQLWKKQEGDK
+446 PVKQHWLAQNGVE
-459 SREQRVIA
+459 SREKRVIA

-491 IPMMGEHA
+491 SPMIGQHA

>member
-1 MTKQATLFMCLA
+1 MSSKHSKIAT
-13 NNGESMYLDKN
+13 
-24 NSTTTSKKS
+24 TI
-33 TSKNKL
+33 
-39 NKPSSEY
+39 KP
-46 ALEPSLSISDEWSA
+46 LPVFSISNKWLV
-60 RLATES
+60 RLAEEP
-66 NKKRL
+66 NKKRR
-71 LDQRTPFQRDKAR
+71 LDQRTPFHRDKAR

-119 AQIGTGIVANLKLTQ
+119 SQIGSGIVARLDLAQ
-134 PKFLAILPSNNLIE
+134 PEFSELLPSSNLIE
-148 TICLSHD
+148 TICLCHD

-164 GETALNYMMI
+164 GETALNYMML
-174 KHGGFEGN
+174 KYGGFEGN
-182 GQTFRILTQLEQY
+182 GQTFRIVTQLEPY
-195 TEKNGM
+195 TELNGM

-207 LLGLLKYPIC
+207 LLGLLKYPVC
-217 LSELTKEYPQDTSR
+217 LSEVNAAYPEDNSR

-240 WMPAKGIYDH
+240 WMPGKAIYDH
-250 DKALLEKV
+250 DKSLLDDV
-258 LSPLCDSDRRLF
+258 LSPLSSSDKLLF
-270 SSLRTPE
+270 RTLRPQAKHE
-277 INSRHHLKSK
+277 QKEHKKSR

-313 AMGIIN
+313 AMGIIS
-319 KTLWQEKVV
+319 KSLWQEKVAME
-328 TQLSQIEDFCLKD
+328 LAEIKGFCLID
-341 NLEELTENL
+341 QITEITNNL
-350 FSLQHFKR
+350 FSQQHFKR

-366 NALITSISIQKVNKK
+366 NSLITSVEVKKVDSR
-381 FIEPLLAYNAYLAP
+381 FSEPLLAYNAYLSP
-395 AMFQTLEILKGFVFN
+395 AMFKVLNILKQFVLK

-433 EAFNAGPMRFLPE
+433 EAFNAGPLRFLPE
-446 RAKQLWKKQEGDK
+446 PIKQRWRMQAGDK
-459 SREQRVIA
+459 SREMRVIA

-476 HALRLHASLFSSNQT
+476 HALRLHASLFSSNLT
-491 IPMMGEHA
+491 APMIGQHA

>member
-1 MTKQATLFMCLA
+1 MGIKGVIMNLENKNIETQAKSA
-13 NNGESMYLDKN
+13 SDKN
-24 NSTTTSKKS
+24 SQSP
-33 TSKNKL
+33 L
-39 NKPSSEY
+39 PF
-46 ALEPSLSISDEWSA
+46 SISEEWLK
-60 RLATES
+60 RLADEPG
-66 NKKRL
+66 KKRR
-71 LDQRTPFQRDKAR
+71 LDQRSPFHRDKAR

-119 AQIGTGIVANLKLTQ
+119 SQIGAGIVAHLKLAQAQFET
-134 PKFLAILPSNNLIE
+134 LLPSDNLIE
-148 TICLSHD
+148 TICLCHD

-164 GETALNYMMI
+164 GETALNYMMLE
-174 KHGGFEGN
+174 HGGFEGN
-182 GQTFRILTQLEQY
+182 GQTFRIVTQLEPY
-195 TEKNGM
+195 TEFNGM

-207 LLGLLKYPIC
+207 LLGLLKYPVC
-217 LSELTKEYPQDTSR
+217 LSEVSGEYPTDLSR

-240 WMPAKGIYDH
+240 WMPGKGIYDH
-250 DKALLEKV
+250 DKALLDAV
-258 LSPLCDSDRRLF
+258 LSPLCATDKKLF
-270 SSLRTPE
+270 TSMREQP
-277 INSRHHLKSK
+277 INDKSHKKSR

-319 KTLWQEKVV
+319 KNLWQEKVAP
-328 TQLSQIEDFCLKD
+328 QLADINNFCLID
-341 NLEELTENL
+341 QITEMTNNL
-350 FSLQHFKR
+350 FSQRHFKR

-366 NALITSISIQKVNKK
+366 NALITSIEIKKVNKK
-381 FIEPLLAYNAYLAP
+381 FIEPLLAYNAYLTP
-395 AMFQTLEILKGFVFN
+395 AMFKVLHILKQFVLQ

-433 EAFNAGPMRFLPE
+433 EAFNAGPLRFLPE
-446 RAKQLWKKQEGDK
+446 PVKRLWEAQNGDK
-459 SREQRVIA
+459 SREQRVLA

-491 IPMMGEHA
+491 SPMIGQHA

>member
-1 MTKQATLFMCLA
+1 MTLETNTITTNNLQEA
-13 NNGESMYLDKN
+13 NDTELHLDQ
-24 NSTTTSKKS
+24 KKS
-33 TSKNKL
+33 ALSVSDIWLERLTAEPNKN
-39 NKPSSEY
+39 
-46 ALEPSLSISDEWSA
+46 
-60 RLATES
+60 R
-66 NKKRL
+66 R
-71 LDQRTPFQRDKAR
+71 LDQRSAFQRDKAR

-119 AQIGTGIVANLKLTQ
+119 AQIGSGIIANLKLIQ
-134 PKFLAILPSNNLIE
+134 PEFRPLLSGYNLIE

-164 GETALNYMMI
+164 GETALNYMMA

-182 GQTFRILTQLEQY
+182 AQTFRILTQLEQY
-195 TEKNGM
+195 TEHNGM

-207 LLGLLKYPIC
+207 LLGVLKYPLC
-217 LSELTKEYPQDTSR
+217 LSELSMPYPVDNLR
-231 NFRQLKTEE
+231 NFRQLNTEE

-250 DKALLEKV
+250 DRHLLEAV
-258 LSPLCDSDRRLF
+258 LSTLCESDRRLF
-270 SSLRTPE
+270 ASTRTPDAKAE
-277 INSRHHLKSK
+277 SKQHLKTK
-287 YKSLD
+287 YKSFD

-319 KTLWQEKVV
+319 KALWQEKVV
-328 TQLSQIEDFCLKD
+328 PQLAAIENFCLHEK
-341 NLEELTENL
+341 LQELTDNL
-350 FSLQHFKR
+350 FSSQHFKR
-358 KDAIGALV
+358 KDAIGSLV
-366 NALITSISIQKVNKK
+366 NALITSITIQRVDKQFK
-381 FIEPLLAYNAYLAP
+381 EPLLAYNAYLDT
-395 AMFQTLEILKGFVFN
+395 AMFKTLEVLKKFVLT
-410 YVIKSPDLQILEYR
+410 YVIQSPDLQILEYR

-433 EAFNAGPMRFLPE
+433 EAFESGPLRFLPE
-446 RAKQLWKKQEGDK
+446 RAKHLWKLHEGDV
-459 SREQRVIA
+459 SRQQRVIA

-491 IPMMGEHA
+491 APMIGEHA